1 MRNVQILAVAAALA
15 VCGIG
20 GSQLLAQR
28 AQGAA
33 PPAAAPASGPL
44 RLELASG
51 TATYRV
57 REQLAGISFPTD
69 AVGSTRAVTGTL
81 VIGPD
86 GSVNSAQSKITV
98 DLRTLKSDQDRRDGY
113 IIGDRV
119 LHTEKFPFAEF
130 VARRV
135 VGLPS
140 PLPSGNVANAGFQLI
155 GDMTI
160 RGVTSEVTWNSM
172 ATFNPE
178 IVAGRATTEL
188 TFERFKIPKPAFA
201 MLLSVGDTIT
211 LELEF
216 RFKRASI

>member
-1 MRNVQILAVAAALA
+1 MRNVQILAVAAALC

-20 GSQLLAQR
+20 GSQLSAQR
-28 AQGAA
+28 AQGAT
-33 PPAAAPASGPL
+33 PTAAAAAAGPL
-44 RLELASG
+44 RLEFASG

-57 REQLAGISFPTD
+57 REELAGIPFPTD

-81 VIGPD
+81 VVNPD
-86 GSVNSAQSKITV
+86 GSVDSAQSKITV

-119 LHTEKFPFAEF
+119 LDTGKFPFAEF

-140 PLPSGNVANAGFQLI
+140 PLPSGNVANAGFQII

-160 RGVTSEVTWNSM
+160 HGVTKPVTWNSM

-178 IVAGRATTEL
+178 IVAGRATTEF
-188 TFERFKIPKPAFA
+188 TFATFNIPKPAFA
-201 MLLSVGDTIT
+201 MLLSVADTIA

-216 RFKRASI
+216 RFKRAGT